1 MDVARAA
8 LDGDVAALDE
18 VVARFY
24 GGDSGEV
31 RRRERRARARVDA
44 RGTPSARSE
53 RGGRRE
59 ASMEGDGRRTR
70 RRRRARGVDS
80 MR

>member
-1 MDVARAA
+1 MDVGRAA

-31 RRRERRARARVDA
+31 RRRERRARARRRAGNAERAIGA
-44 RGTPSARSE
+44 RG
-53 RGGRRE
+53 GRE
-59 ASMEGDGRRTR
+59 ASMEGDGRRAR